1 MDTGNVCD
9 ILSERGICDTRDETK
24 MSILFKNKSMQT
36 NIKWQTEE
44 HPVNSCLFLNDVIL
58 IFILFLFLNFF
69 LILKMPTTE
78 IIAFYFKT
86 F

>member
-9 ILSERGICDTRDETK
+9 LLSERGIFETTDEMK

-36 NIKWQTEE
+36 NIKWQMEE
-44 HPVNSCLFLNDVIL
+44 HPMNSCLFLNDMIL
-58 IFILFLFLNFF
+58 IFILFLFLNFS
-69 LILKMPTTE
+69 LILKMSTTG
-78 IIAFYFKT
+78 IIAFYFKM